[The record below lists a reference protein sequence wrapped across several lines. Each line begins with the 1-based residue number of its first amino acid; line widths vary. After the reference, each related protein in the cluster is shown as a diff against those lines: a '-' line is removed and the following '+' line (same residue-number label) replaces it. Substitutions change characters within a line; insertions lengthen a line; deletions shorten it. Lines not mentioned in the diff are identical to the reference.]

1 MLGFVTGWCGII
13 RRSRHITLQKAHDMK
28 TRPATEYTLLG
39 AMMRGP
45 RHGYEILRFL
55 NASLDST
62 WHVSTSQLYSLL
74 KKLEARG
81 LLESSLEAQE
91 TRPSKRVFSLT
102 RQGEQTFLE
111 WLHRPTQHV
120 RDVRIEFLA
129 KLFFF
134 RYLSLEGTGRL
145 VETQIQVLQKIQ
157 GKIKDRRGGED
168 DPYEKL
174 VLGFKT
180 ATLEAWLHWLN
191 HEAAPFAREKRD
203 VV

>member
-1 MLGFVTGWCGII
+1 
-13 RRSRHITLQKAHDMK
+13 MK

-39 AMMRGP
+39 AMMSGP

-55 NASLDST
+55 NTSLDST

-74 KKLEARG
+74 KKLERRG
-81 LLESSLEAQE
+81 LLESLLETQE

-102 RQGEQTFLE
+102 SKGEQTFLE

-120 RDVRIEFLA
+120 RDVRMEFLA

-134 RYLSLEGTGRL
+134 RRLSLEGCGPL
-145 VETQIQVLQKIQ
+145 IEAQIQVLQKIRE
-157 GKIKDRRGGED
+157 KIKGRLRNEE

-174 VLGFKT
+174 VLGFKK
-180 ATLEAWLHWLN
+180 ATLEAWLHWLD
-191 HEAAPFAREKRD
+191 HEAAPFSLEKLD
-203 VV
+203 VMY